1 MNNSVGQVN
10 QNLTNINPV
19 CNSKYVLELG
29 EEEVTKGNYSLTALQ
44 LNIQGL
50 SSSIDNLR
58 QIVLDGQP
66 DVVGLCET
74 FLYSGNEMLL
84 DIHGYKMEHINR
96 CKMAKGGLAMYIS
109 SNLHY
114 CLRDDL
120 SRNFEGIFESQFIE
134 IRVNGI
140 DLIIGNIYR
149 SPSGAVSLFLRNLE
163 EILDLILK
171 RPMSVNH
178 NG

>member
-19 CNSKYVLELG
+19 CNSKYVSELG
-29 EEEVTKGNYSLTALQ
+29 GEEVTKGNYSLTALQ

-58 QIVLDGQP
+58 QIVSDGQP

-74 FLYSGNEMLL
+74 FLDSGNEMLL

-120 SRNFEGIFESQFIE
+120 SRNFEGILSH
-134 IRVNGI
+134 
-140 DLIIGNIYR
+140 
-149 SPSGAVSLFLRNLE
+149 NL
-163 EILDLILK
+163 
-171 RPMSVNH
+171 
-178 NG
+178 